1 MTETTQTTNR
11 AGFHKILAF
20 CIICLV
26 VTSPAVKAGN
36 SADQQKHETA
46 KPFGEVSSD
55 AVGRL
60 LQRSM
65 IWIPESGGQK
75 QKGICAAFRKSF
87 DLSGESTRA
96 RLHIFADAS
105 YILWINGRYV
115 LRGPCRFDPK
125 HPQYDTVNVER
136 FLNKGRNTLAVLVTG
151 RISNGRIMM
160 HAPGLAAKLEVT
172 HNDGNIFAAATDQT
186 WRCTSNIEFLTP
198 DAAGGTIRDNVD
210 ATRIGGDWRLG
221 PFDDSDWHF
230 AVAVKGSQWGT
241 FHQRSIPLLRETEL
255 SQTAIVQVV
264 QNQRTDNAVR
274 PLRDILPL
282 KIKAPAEVVVDIG
295 QMAQAYWVLDFD
307 ADQGSEFTVRP
318 CQRFRENKK
327 PENNYSVVNFYK
339 ARSGSQ
345 QYMST
350 DTYGFR
356 YMHLQLNSGAI
367 RLRSARFVDV
377 TYPFVNLGR
386 FECSDR
392 LLNELW
398 KMATY
403 TVQVC
408 SEDSYVDCALRERS
422 EWMGDGAVVTYPI
435 SRVAFAG
442 PGPGQDYIYSDPRLI
457 RGMLERVALTQK
469 PDGRIRANS
478 CSDFWDMHSFIEDY
492 SCLWVQSL
500 RQYYDNT
507 GDIDFVRQLWPVL
520 DKQMKWFLQR
530 RTERGLVKARE
541 FLLHMDNP
549 LHHQTDCEGAT
560 LNAFV
565 FRALRDSAYLAK
577 TLGRKKKSGEYTSY
591 ADLLA
596 ANFNQHLWDPNSQTY
611 YAGIKQGRKIP
622 PTRWVDPVTKVY
634 WQRITQAKEYPPTVQ
649 AALMALDRGIV
660 PPERVNLVRAYLLKN
675 YHKLN
680 NPYTHFF
687 LFEQLY
693 RINSAQQE
701 LDVLNVIRKRWRH
714 MVENKDPG
722 TLIEK
727 FVFGPG
733 GSSCHNFGSVP
744 AYFLST
750 YVLGVR
756 TDGPVWEKRII
767 IEPKLADL
775 KYARGVV
782 VTEHGPVPVSWSR
795 GNDRGALNF
804 SFELPPGVQAKISIP
819 KLSDNP
825 TLIVDGNVLVANGI
839 VQAKTELGR
848 RFVTLQLGPGKHS
861 GRIDP

>member
-1 MTETTQTTNR
+1 MTKTTQKTNR
-11 AGFHKILAF
+11 AGFHTILAL
-20 CIICLV
+20 CVIVLV
-26 VTSPAVKAGN
+26 VTSPAVKANN

-46 KPFGEVSSD
+46 KPLGEVSSD
-55 AVGRL
+55 ALGSF
-60 LQRSM
+60 LQSSM

-75 QKGICAAFRKSF
+75 KGICAAFRKSF
-87 DLSGESTRA
+87 DLSAKATRA
-96 RLHIFADAS
+96 KLHIFADS
-105 YILWINGRYV
+105 HYLLWINGRYV

-136 FLNKGRNTLAVLVTG
+136 FLSKGRNTLAVLVTG
-151 RISNGRIMM
+151 RIKNGRIIM
-160 HAPGLAAKLEVT
+160 HAPGLGAKLQVT
-172 HNDGNIFAAATDQT
+172 GNDGNNFAIATDKT
-186 WRCTSNIEFLTP
+186 WRCTSKIEFQEPT
-198 DAAGGTIRDNVD
+198 AAGGTIRDNVD
-210 ATRIGGDWRLG
+210 ATRIGGDWRQG
-221 PFDDSDWHF
+221 GFDDSDWHF
-230 AVAVKGSQWGT
+230 AVAIDPSQWGP

-255 SQTAIVQVV
+255 SEAAIVQVV
-264 QNQRTDNAVR
+264 QNQKTDNTPR

-282 KIKAPAEVVVDIG
+282 QIKAPAEVVVDIG
-295 QMAQAYWVLDFD
+295 QLAQAYWILDFD
-307 ADQGSEFTVRP
+307 ADQGSEFTVKP

-327 PENNYSVVNFYK
+327 PENNYSVVNVYK

-345 QYMST
+345 QYMSS

-356 YMHLQLNSGAI
+356 YMHLQLTSGVI
-367 RLRSARFVDV
+367 RLQSARFVDV

-386 FECSDR
+386 FESNDR

-442 PGPGQDYIYSDPRLI
+442 PGQGRDYTYSDPRLI
-457 RGMLERVALTQK
+457 RVMLERIALTQK
-469 PDGRIRANS
+469 PDGRIRANT

-492 SCLWVQSL
+492 CCLWVQSL

-520 DKQMKWFLQR
+520 DKQMKWFLER
-530 RTERGLVKARE
+530 RTEKGLVKARE

-565 FRALRDSAYLAK
+565 FRALRDSAYLAEA
-577 TLGRKKKSGEYTSY
+577 LGRKRQSGEYNSC
-591 ADLLA
+591 ADQLA
-596 ANFNQHLWDPNSQTY
+596 VNYNQHLWDPNSQTY
-611 YAGIKQGRKIP
+611 YAGIKQGRKVP

-634 WQRITQAKEYPPTVQ
+634 WQNITQAKEYPPTVQ
-649 AALMALDRGIV
+649 AALLALDRGIV
-660 PPERVNLVRAYLLKN
+660 PADRLNSVRAYLLKN

-687 LFEQLY
+687 LFEELY
-693 RINSAQQE
+693 KINSAKQE
-701 LDVLNVIRKRWRH
+701 LDILNVIRKRWAH

-727 FVFGPG
+727 FKFGRG

-767 IEPKLADL
+767 IKPGLADL
-775 KYARGVV
+775 EFARGVV
-782 VTEHGPVPVSWSR
+782 VTEHGPVPVSWTR
-795 GNDRGALNF
+795 DNDTRALNF
-804 SFELPPGVQAKISIP
+804 TFEIPPGVQAKISIP
-819 KLSDNP
+819 KLSDKP
-825 TLIVDGNVLVANGI
+825 TLIVDKKVLLENGI
-839 VQAKTELGR
+839 VQKKTKLGH